1 MKSLIV
7 VSLVGASVLLGLPAG
22 AQQMPPPYAPPV
34 PPQLQQPQL
43 QQVPD
48 TQADGL
54 PLPTADEVT
63 VPARRRDPTGVR
75 SEFAEFA
82 ELCRIRRTPS
92 TIRPLTS
99 VRTTRSR
106 RATTTATTPRR
117 TRSFRRR
124 SRRTAGGTTT
134 ARTATSGRRARRSSA
149 AGFSPY
155 ATGGHFALTEYG
167 WTWVSDWN
175 WGWAPFHYGRWI
187 TRAGRWSWVPGSMW
201 GPAWVSW
208 RSGGGYVG
216 WSPLP
221 PRGVRLAGGYGA
233 RIALAVRAG
242 GQPGRRASDLRLVAL
257 SARDVRADD
266 CRVERPVAHARQL
279 VSPRQRGTD
288 PRHHRSPRHAV
299 AGRAERLAA
308 RRGLPA
314 PRRVSQRAPVDAHAG
329 GAWRCSDAG
338 LARRHAGRAAAH
350 RRARTRLRLEPG
362 GPCRGPR
369 AVGELVAAAGAGL
382 RERRRLRPSIQQRM
396 VRAGATPVIW
406 RTDCLRRPEHES
418 RASERVPRAGADARV
433 PRPRADARVPRPRAG
448 VPRTG
453 AVLQPAS
460 PFVRASFE
468 RRFQPL
474 RIVVGR
480 RQPSRRIGRRPL
492 RRLRRRRASPLTAV
506 DALSLPRYQESLGR
520 LTQRKSATFTR
531 WKP

>member
-34 PPQLQQPQL
+34 APQLQQPQV

-48 TQADGL
+48 TQADGA

-63 VPARRRDPTGVR
+63 VLPGGETEQGYDPNSPNAVDYPPVDLGPDNEIAQSYDDGYDAQAYTQFQTALAPYGGWDYDSSYGYVW
-75 SEFAEFA
+75 S
-82 ELCRIRRTPS
+82 PS
-92 TIRPLTS
+92 ASI
-99 VRTTRSR
+99 V
-106 RATTTATTPRR
+106 
-117 TRSFRRR
+117 
-124 SRRTAGGTTT
+124 G
-134 ARTATSGRRARRSSA
+134 

-155 ATGGHFALTEYG
+155 ATGGHLALTEYG

-233 RIALAVRAG
+233 RSPWRFAPAASLGAG
-242 GQPGRRASDLRLVAL
+242 HPTFVSSRYLPGMFARTTVVSNDRLLTRGNWSVHVNAGPTRGIT
-257 SARDVRADD
+257 AR
-266 CRVERPVAHARQL
+266 P
-279 VSPRQRGTD
+279 G
-288 PRHHRSPRHAV
+288 HAV
-299 AGRAERLAA
+299 AGRAERPAA

-314 PRRVSQRAPVDAHAG
+314 PRRVSQRAPVDAHAR
-329 GAWRCSDAG
+329 GAWRCSDPRMACG
-338 LARRHAGRAAAH
+338 HAGRAAAH
-350 RRARTRLRLEPG
+350 RRARACLRLQPV
-362 GPCRGPR
+362 GPRRGPR
-369 AVGELVAAAGAGL
+369 AVGRLVAAAGAGL

-396 VRAGATPVIW
+396 VRAGDATLVW
-406 RTDCLRRPEHES
+406 RTERLRRPEWIS
-418 RASERVPRAGADARV
+418 RAGERVPRPGADARV
-433 PRPRADARVPRPRAG
+433 PRPGADARVPRPGAG
-448 VPRTG
+448 VPCPG
-453 AVLQPAS
+453 AVLQPAF
-460 PFVRASFE
+460 PFVCASFE

-474 RIVVGR
+474 RIVAGR
-480 RQPSRRIGRRPL
+480 REPFRPIGRRPR
-492 RRLRRRRASPLTAV
+492 RRLRRRASPLTAV
-506 DALSLPRYQESLGR
+506 DALSPPRYQESLGR